1 MRLSPEAKS
10 TLLPQPSR
18 SLLADA
24 DRERFC
30 LTLYAVSLSAWL
42 TVSLLLLANALYV
55 AAEFGAVGVR
65 RSRVRRLSEDGHP
78 LARRLLPFV
87 EDAAALDRDVAASQ
101 IGITLSSLILGAYAQ
116 ATAAVALAPWAE
128 SALGMTPERAHSAAI
143 LAVLA
148 GLTAIQVV
156 LGELIPKSLALQF
169 PTQVALATVLPMQWS
184 LRAYRPFITMLNGMA
199 SLLLRLFG
207 GGPTTH
213 RHLHSPQEIALL
225 ITESRDGGLL
235 EADEQ
240 QRLQK
245 ALQLSRRT
253 AGDLMVP
260 RERLSML
267 NVDTP
272 WTDVVRVVAASPFS
286 RLPVYQGSPDNIL
299 GAIRVK
305 DLVRRFV
312 SDGPIPLTKLA
323 RPLPRLP
330 VDLPADR
337 IISEFRSRG
346 AHLALVVDGAG
357 RVAGLVTIHDVL
369 RELLGQSV
377 TAPKAAV

>member
-1 MRLSPEAKS
+1 
-10 TLLPQPSR
+10 
-18 SLLADA
+18 
-24 DRERFC
+24 
-30 LTLYAVSLSAWL
+30 VSVWL
-42 TVSLLLLANALYV
+42 VVSLLLIANALYV
-55 AAEFGAVGVR
+55 AAEFGAVGVQ

-87 EDAAALDRDVAASQ
+87 EDAVQLDRYVAASQ

-116 ATAAVALAPWAE
+116 ATFAIALVPWAE
-128 SALGMTPERAHSAAI
+128 QTLGMTPERAHSAAI
-143 LAVLA
+143 ICVLA

-156 LGELIPKSLALQF
+156 LGELIPKQLALQF

-199 SLLLRLFG
+199 SMLLRLFG

-225 ITESRDGGLL
+225 IAESRDGGLL

-240 QRLQK
+240 QRLHK

-260 RERLSML
+260 HARLSML

-286 RLPVYQGSPDNIL
+286 RLPVYRGSPDNIL
-299 GAIRVK
+299 GAVRVK
-305 DLVRRFV
+305 DLVQRFV
-312 SDGPIPLTKLA
+312 SAGPIPLEKLA
-323 RPLPRLP
+323 RPLPRLR

-337 IISEFRSRG
+337 IIGVFRAKR
-346 AHLALVVDGAG
+346 AHLALVVDAEE
-357 RVAGLVTIHDVL
+357 RVVGLVTIHDVL
-369 RELLGQSV
+369 GELLGQSAQ
-377 TAPKAAV
+377 APQAKVHA

>member
-1 MRLSPEAKS
+1 
-10 TLLPQPSR
+10 
-18 SLLADA
+18 
-24 DRERFC
+24 
-30 LTLYAVSLSAWL
+30 VSLTASL
-42 TVSLLLLANALYV
+42 IVSFLLLANALYV

-65 RSRVRRLSEDGHP
+65 RSRVRRLSEDGNP
-78 LARRLLPFV
+78 FARRLLPFV
-87 EDAAALDRDVAASQ
+87 EDATKLDRYVAASQ

-116 ATAAVALAPWAE
+116 ATAVVVLVPWAE
-128 SALGMTPERAHSAAI
+128 RLLGLSAQQAESASLITI
-143 LAVLA
+143 LM

-184 LRAYRPFITMLNGMA
+184 LRAYRPFITVLNGTA

-225 ITESRDGGLL
+225 IAESRDGGLL

-245 ALQLSRRT
+245 ALQLGRRT
-253 AGDLMVP
+253 AADLMVP
-260 RERLSML
+260 RERLTML

-286 RLPVYQGSPDNIL
+286 RLPVYRGTPDNIL
-299 GAIRVK
+299 GVVRVK

-312 SDGPIPLTKLA
+312 SDGPIALDKLA
-323 RPLPRLP
+323 RPLPRLAAN
-330 VDLPADR
+330 LPADR
-337 IISEFRSRG
+337 IIGVFRAKR
-346 AHLALVVDGAG
+346 AHLSLVVDGNDA
-357 RVAGLVTIHDVL
+357 VVGLVTIHDVIG
-369 RELLGQSV
+369 ELLGKGL
-377 TAPKAAV
+377 TR